1 MRVKQICRPDKAFTP
16 PSGIVFVKIAGSPPA
31 DAGIYRYSA
40 QSCGLLT
47 IPIPDGSFALSGL
60 RFDCSGFQE

>member
-16 PSGIVFVKIAGSPPA
+16 PSGIVFVKM
-31 DAGIYRYSA
+31 
-40 QSCGLLT
+40 
-47 IPIPDGSFALSGL
+47 PDGGFALSGL